1 MRINTNVASLNAQ
14 TNATNTNKSLS
25 SSLEKLSSGLA
36 INKAA
41 DDASGMAIADKLRT
55 QASSIGQGIANANSG
70 SALIQIADKAL
81 GEQSNI
87 LDTVKTKLI
96 QASTSTTS
104 EEGREAV
111 RKDISKLLEQFDAI
125 AEQTNYNGINLLN
138 NKGDE
143 FSFQTGENAESNI
156 AMELSRAVNTE
167 SLGATNGEVSTKATG
182 ELEFTTDIEFNG
194 NESGGKITVEG
205 TAANEAITIT
215 TTATS
220 MAVSVTGN
228 KVQDITATE
237 DLTFKT
243 SDADLISKLDAI
255 AATIALAA
263 GTEFVRNGEGNYTLE
278 DGEVLDFGEI
288 GVDIEDLEISSST
301 ANAEIEIEQVDG
313 EKLTIEKLSVDGNAE
328 ITVDTATGATL
339 KGTTDDMSKLSLTT
353 ASAAALSLHSGVASV
368 KVSEASTAVSSD
380 RAVAVN
386 LTVASTTV
394 EETSFTVDAEEVTGL
409 TITGSTAAASVTL
422 SSNDTATLD
431 KLEDAASTSDKLTNN
446 GDGTFTLTASAA
458 GGDASISFDGGFDLS
473 NLEVSGLL
481 SGTNAGN
488 SEKLYIQTTEAVT
501 IDNTG
506 GKEISLVAS
515 DMNDKAAGL
524 GGLMGADVSKTVV
537 GEQLDNLKN
546 LGENGLTAEK
556 ALSFMSSVDNALSQ
570 LNEVRSDFG
579 STQSQ
584 VETAIR
590 SMMVTKVNIQAAE
603 SVIRDV
609 DYAAESA
616 SFNKQNII
624 AQAGTYAMTQ
634 ANSMAQNVQ
643 KLLQ

>member
-14 TNATNTNKSLS
+14 TNAANTNKSLS

-55 QASSIGQGIANANSG
+55 QASSIGQGISNANSG

-104 EEGREAV
+104 AEGREAV

-143 FSFQTGENAESNI
+143 FSFQTGENADSNI

-167 SLGATNGEVSTKATG
+167 SLGANNGEKSTVTTG
-182 ELEFTTDIEFNG
+182 EMEFTTSINFNG
-194 NESGGKITVEG
+194 DEKGGEVTVDG
-205 TAANEAITIT
+205 TAADDDITIT
-215 TTATS
+215 STGTN
-220 MAVSVTGN
+220 MNVSLTGN
-228 KVQDITATE
+228 GVETITALLATT
-237 DLTFKT
+237 LKT
-243 SDADLISKLDAI
+243 DDADLIAKLDAI
-255 AATIALAA
+255 AATDLAS
-263 GTEFVRNGEGNYTLE
+263 GTGDFLRNGEGNYTITATKT
-278 DGEVLDFGEI
+278 LDFGDV
-288 GVDIEDLEISSST
+288 GVDLKDVEFLGAAASST
-301 ANAEIEIEQVDG
+301 
-313 EKLTIEKLSVDGNAE
+313 LTIESLDGESLSIKKLGVDGGDD
-328 ITVDTATGATL
+328 ITIDNTGA
-339 KGTTDDMSKLSLTT
+339 GNVRGSTDDMSKLSLTT
-353 ASAAALSLHSGVASV
+353 ASAAAISLNSGVTSV
-368 KVSEASTAVSSD
+368 KVGESSTATASN
-380 RAVAVN
+380 RAIAVN
-386 LTVASTTV
+386 LTQASTTI
-394 EETSFTVDAEEVTGL
+394 EDTSFTIDAEEVTEL

-422 SSNDTATLD
+422 SSSDDSTLN

-446 GDGTFTLTASAA
+446 GDGTFTLTASGA
-458 GGDASISFDGGFDLS
+458 GGDASISFDDGFDIS
-473 NLEVSGLL
+473 NLQVEGLL
-481 SGTNAGN
+481 SGTTPGN
-488 SEKLYIQTTEAVT
+488 SEKLFIQTQEAVT

-506 GKEISLVAS
+506 EKEISLVAT
-515 DMNDKAAGL
+515 DMDAKGTAL
-524 GGLMGADVSKTVV
+524 GGIMGADVSKTVV
-537 GEQLDNLKN
+537 GEQLNNLKD